1 MHSTLLYE
9 YKSKNFL
16 AETETF
22 SNSNLQTGSDLVTLV
37 QLLRVAFSEKIPL
50 YNITQPELKQPSN
63 LSLNP
68 QPPYLSY
75 LYPSSPLFNPRP
87 RYPSNQIFSIP
98 RQNPYP
104 YPQPMAGPST
114 HYAANARRQSYQPFY
129 RPTQYSNFIARQQL
143 PYRQQFTGNM
153 SGQYIATST
162 SIGDSKS
169 TPRLPLPSQGFSSLA
184 NSIGTSRFDPQDTS
198 QVCSIGVQSSQG
210 ANSAKGD
217 CNQMNSNRNTSES
230 NQNMKKTDKTACNQN
245 NVSTG

>member
-9 YKSKNFL
+9 YKSKNFP

-50 YNITQPELKQPSN
+50 YNTTKPEIKQSSN
-63 LSLNP
+63 QSLNP
-68 QPPYLSY
+68 QPPYSSY
-75 LYPSSPLFNPRP
+75 LYPSSQILNPLPH
-87 RYPSNQIFSIP
+87 YPSNQPFSIP
-98 RQNPYP
+98 IQNPYP

-114 HYAANARRQSYQPFY
+114 YYAANAQCQSYQPFY
-129 RPTQYSNFIARQQL
+129 QPTQYGNSIVQQQL
-143 PYRQQFTGNM
+143 PYRDQITGDM
-153 SGQYIATST
+153 SGQYVATST

-169 TPRLPLPSQGFSSLA
+169 TPRLPLPSQGLSSLA
-184 NSIGTSRFDPQDTS
+184 NSIGTSRFNPQDTS
-198 QVCSIGVQSSQG
+198 QVRSIGVQSSQG

-217 CNQMNSNRNTSES
+217 CNRKNSNRNTSES